1 MPFDARPLVGVPPE
15 SLNIAMFKEEYPP
28 SAFDPEVL
36 EINARPV
43 EERLAALKMVDSAD
57 DPTPIVLGLW
67 VEFRSIIFRTSSCSS
82 CESTARILPIR

>member
-57 DPTPIVLGLW
+57 DPTPIVLGMMTLG
-67 VEFRSIIFRTSSCSS
+67 
-82 CESTARILPIR
+82 RIPLDYLPNFFVQFL